1 MENRKQQIEWL
12 IKLMAELE
20 NDALNGQCNL
30 CGIVATQ
37 SKLIKLMQAEL
48 ESMNEVE
55 RKVA

>member
-1 MENRKQQIEWL
+1 MKNKDQIEWL
-12 IKLMAELE
+12 KQLLTELE
-20 NDALNGQCNL
+20 TDAVNGQCNL

-55 RKVA
+55 KKVA